1 MLKKAGVL
9 SALCSLALV
18 TGISANWLTGNE
30 TVLAVSQ
37 GEAAFQTSLSSDQK
51 LAMNLTASDTA
62 TADLVF
68 STKASSS
75 VLTLSSLPVQVSTDG
90 HQDAKVTVTQLVND
104 GNGLRFY
111 IIDTGNAESAS
122 IVSYKRGNFATAFS
136 AASLNTSSR
145 ASFEVNKKE
154 ILFHAGDATSGL
166 TLNAKDGTFTAVK
179 K

>member
-1 MLKKAGVL
+1 MFKKVCIA
-9 SALCSLALV
+9 SALCTFALAG
-18 TGISANWLTGNE
+18 TISANWLTGNE

-62 TADLVF
+62 SADLVF

-75 VLTLSSLPVQVSTDG
+75 VLTLSSLPVNVSTDG
-90 HQDAKVTVTQLVND
+90 NQDAKVSVTQLVND

-111 IIDTGNAESAS
+111 LVETGNAESAS
-122 IVSYKRGNFATAFS
+122 IVSYKRGVFTTAFS
-136 AASLNTSSR
+136 SASLNESGA
-145 ASFEVNKKE
+145 ASFEVTKKE
-154 ILFHAGDATSGL
+154 ILLHAGSSTYAL
-166 TLNAKDGTFTAVK
+166 TLNAKEGTFTAVK